1 MNRRNFLRGLVSI
14 ATTLAAAP
22 VLIDEFA
29 RVYSFPSNIVIAQPT
44 IAGYYE
50 YVNFSSAQLTL
61 VRWYDKKFRAN
72 LEANTPLFEMCKMR
86 EIPPNDNELKMYV
99 PLSTFA

>member
-1 MNRRNFLRGLVSI
+1 MNRRNFLRGLVGT
-14 ATTLAAAP
+14 AAALTAAP

-29 RVYSFPSNIVIAQPT
+29 RVYSFPTNIVIPSPAV
-44 IAGYYE
+44 GEYYE
-50 YVNFSSAQLTL
+50 YVNFSPAQLTL
-61 VRWYDKKFRAN
+61 VRWYDKKFRKN
-72 LEANTPLFEMCKMR
+72 LKANTPLFEMCKMR